1 MKTTGLVLSFL
12 LLGFSAAAQV
22 DSAPFLE
29 NSGVFNPLDYGADP
43 TGTADSSPAFNAML
57 ADIGSSRQVA
67 VFIPP
72 GQYRLASRI
81 TFAAPAG
88 TERFGLA
95 VRGGGQDATEL
106 RVDNDAGGFFFDCTA
121 TDLARVN
128 LSDLTFLAERTNI
141 AAAVSFEIAEAGTS
155 ESRQFC
161 VENVYVTSA
170 HHTSSNYFR
179 TAFDV
184 QNAWRPR
191 FCNVYIH
198 KQGAYTDETR
208 WPAYGIRLRDCRA
221 PVIRDSFI
229 MKVQTAVAHV
239 KDNSSAGDG
248 VIVNCYFVSNDRAVD
263 LQFGTAAEG
272 WAKPQFHID
281 DCHFNYDRIG
291 VNAVGV
297 RQLHISHVLFYCSE
311 RGGSSWYNDGSA
323 VADFD
328 PVDIN
333 LEYANSV
340 TIDHN
345 LFVEPSSPRRRAIQ
359 ISADSGYVLIDGN
372 QFNMEGTAVYNESSG
387 EVHSINNMFGGMAGD
402 FTGGGAWLTRYTD
415 TTGAMTIDDLN

>member
-1 MKTTGLVLSFL
+1 MKILRFVFAAVLAGLPVR
-12 LLGFSAAAQV
+12 AQV

-43 TGTADSSPAFNAML
+43 AGAEDSSPAFNAML
-57 ADIGSSRQVA
+57 ADIGTRRQIA

-81 TFAAPAG
+81 TFAAPSG
-88 TERFGLA
+88 TGRFGLA
-95 VRGGGQDATEL
+95 VRGGGLDATEL
-106 RVDNDAGGFFFDCTA
+106 RVDNNAGGFFFDCSA
-121 TDLARVN
+121 VELAKVN
-128 LSDLTFLAERTNI
+128 LSDLTFVAERTNI
-141 AAAVSFEIAEAGTS
+141 AAAVGFEIAEANS
-155 ESRQFC
+155 AEDRQFC
-161 VENVYVTSA
+161 VENVYVTSP
-170 HHTSSNYFR
+170 HHTSPNYFH

-184 QNAWRPR
+184 QNAWGPR
-191 FCNVYIH
+191 FCNVH
-198 KQGAYTDETR
+198 VRKQGVYSDPIR
-208 WPAYGIRLRDCRA
+208 WPVYGIRLRDCRA
-221 PVIRDSFI
+221 PVIKDTHI
-229 MKVQTAVAHV
+229 NKVQNAIVHV
-239 KDNSSAGDG
+239 KDNWIAGDG
-248 VIVNCYFVSNDRAVD
+248 IVVNCYLVSNERALD
-263 LQFGTAAEG
+263 LQFRTPAEG
-272 WAKPQFHID
+272 WPKPQFHID
-281 DCHFNYDRIG
+281 NCHFNYDRIG

-311 RGGSSWYNDGSA
+311 RGGSSWYNDGTP

-345 LFVEPSSPRRRAIQ
+345 QFVEPSSPRRRAIQ
-359 ISADSGYVLIDGN
+359 VSADSSYVLIDGN

-387 EVHSINNMFGGMAGD
+387 EVHSINNMFGGMSGD

-415 TTGAMTIDDLN
+415 TTGSVQIDDLN